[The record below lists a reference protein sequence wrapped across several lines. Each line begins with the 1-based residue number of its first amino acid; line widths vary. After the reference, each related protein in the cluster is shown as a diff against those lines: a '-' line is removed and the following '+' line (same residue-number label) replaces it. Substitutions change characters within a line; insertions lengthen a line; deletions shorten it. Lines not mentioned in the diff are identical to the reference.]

1 MAEEITVIADAS
13 PLIAL
18 AMVERLD
25 LLHAL
30 FGSVKVV
37 QAVYQEVMTGSFD
50 PSERA
55 IAQAFEHGWLERVED
70 ESPVFQ
76 PMPKAAVATWMHLD
90 PGESASISYAM
101 RAPLSSKIIIDELAG
116 RSVCQALGLAYTGT
130 LGIIVMAKQQG
141 IIPSAKA
148 EFARLHAVGFWI
160 AADLMRKMLARVGE

>member
-18 AMVERLD
+18 AMIERLD
-25 LLHAL
+25 LLHGL

-55 IAQAFEHGWLERVED
+55 IAQAFECGWLELVQD

-76 PMPKAAVATWMHLD
+76 TMSREAVSRWLLLD
-90 PGESASISYAM
+90 PGEAASISYAM
-101 RAPLSSKIIIDELAG
+101 RVPQHAQLVIDELAG
-116 RSVCQALGLAYTGT
+116 RSVCQKLGLLYTGT
-130 LGIIVMAKQQG
+130 VGIIALAKERG

-148 EFARLHAVGFWI
+148 ELARLHAVGFWI
-160 AADLMRKMLARVGE
+160 TPDLMRKMLARVGQ